1 MKKLMLATLVALAAV
16 SSADAQIR
24 GMGRIQGTVVDE
36 GGAPLAGVVITAKL
50 PGRAGDIGSKTDDK
64 GVWYVGGMARGE
76 WLVDFEKPGYGE
88 RHAKINLEV
97 EIARVPPI
105 AVTMKKGA

>member
-1 MKKLMLATLVALAAV
+1 MKLILAMLVVLAVV
-16 SSADAQIR
+16 SGADAQIR

-36 GGAPLAGVVITAKL
+36 GGAPLAGVVITAKQT
-50 PGRAGDIGSKTDDK
+50 GKVGDIGSKSDDK

-76 WLVDFEKPGYGE
+76 WSVDFEKAGYGE